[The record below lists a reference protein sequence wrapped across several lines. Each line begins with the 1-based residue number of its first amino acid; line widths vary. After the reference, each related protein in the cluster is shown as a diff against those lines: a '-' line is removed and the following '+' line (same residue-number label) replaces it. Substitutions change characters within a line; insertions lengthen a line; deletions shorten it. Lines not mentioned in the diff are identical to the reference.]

1 MFYIACTRFNK
12 LTYKENL
19 DYRINNK
26 EEVIYGAALKI
37 RNIYSAGSLMFVAE
51 MNNETNKIEGIGLI
65 KNSLV
70 SDKRHKIYENNDYNR
85 YIYRGNYWLSRNQI
99 ENLDNEIIEIL
110 DNILFKGKS
119 HLKFRTGIT
128 ILTEKLFTHWNYELR
143 TLKNK
148 IKFLFIDYFNLIKDN
163 HNDENEFYNEVEEK
177 DEEKYEE
184 KDEEKDK
191 EKDKEEFEIIPI
203 KKGKSKSSKSSKSNK
218 SNKNIEK

>member
-37 RNIYSAGSLMFVAE
+37 RNIYSAGSLIFVAE

-65 KNSLV
+65 KNLLV
-70 SDKRHKIYENNDYNR
+70 SDKRHKIYENNEYNR
-85 YIYRGNYWLSRNQI
+85 YIYRGKYWLSRNQI

-128 ILTEKLFTHWNYELR
+128 ILTETLFTHWNYELR

-148 IKFLFIDYFNLIKDN
+148 IKFLFIDYFNLIKINDN
-163 HNDENEFYNEVEEK
+163 DYENEFYNEVIEKFEEK
-177 DEEKYEE
+177 DEEKFEE
-184 KDEEKDK
+184 KDEEKFEEK
-191 EKDKEEFEIIPI
+191 EKEDEEFEIIPI
-203 KKGKSKSSKSSKSNK
+203 KKGKKLK
-218 SNKNIEK
+218 